1 MQTVTC
7 QGVVLHVQVDG
18 PEDGPFVM
26 FANSLG
32 TDLRVWEPLLPSLP
46 AGLRIVRFDKR
57 GHGLSD
63 CPEAP
68 YDIDT
73 LVSDAEAVI
82 DALGV
87 GDIVFVGLSI
97 GGLIGQGLAARRP
110 ELLRGLVLMDTA
122 AKIGSPEMWQERID
136 GLRAGGIGS
145 MADGILDRWFA
156 PEMRNDAARL
166 APWRNM
172 LTRTPLEG
180 YIGCCSAI
188 AGADFTA
195 STSVLTIPV
204 MAMAGSE
211 DGSTTPDMVKA
222 TADLCNGAFHVVP
235 NTGHLPCVEAPEQ
248 AGALI
253 SDFLKE
259 VGHV

>member
-1 MQTVTC
+1 
-7 QGVVLHVQVDG
+7 
-18 PEDGPFVM
+18 
-26 FANSLG
+26 
-32 TDLRVWEPLLPSLP
+32 
-46 AGLRIVRFDKR
+46 
-57 GHGLSD
+57 
-63 CPEAP
+63 
-68 YDIDT
+68 
-73 LVSDAEAVI
+73 
-82 DALGV
+82 
-87 GDIVFVGLSI
+87 
-97 GGLIGQGLAARRP
+97 
-110 ELLRGLVLMDTA
+110 
-122 AKIGSPEMWQERID
+122 
-136 GLRAGGIGS
+136 